1 MFKWVMM
8 LLAFGLVVGCLGAM
22 GVGATT
28 MGKLLLALCSMTIV
42 SLLIAWPFLRET
54 RRREATLA
62 NGRKQPPRISP
73 SLS

>member
-1 MFKWVMM
+1 MLKWVMM
-8 LLAFGLVVGCLGAM
+8 LLAFGLVAGCLGAM

-54 RRREATLA
+54 GRRQNYIGKGQEAATA
-62 NGRKQPPRISP
+62 Y
-73 SLS
+73 LSKP